1 MVVSGNGWLACKN
14 RYQKSY
20 WKSNYN
26 PNRTSNPNNWYRS
39 SVKQLTYQIRLI
51 GRDILWA
58 INTISLALWQDIIA
72 SLSYPP
78 LEGDEI
84 WDPGFLGDSEMWQRA
99 ETQELRLQH
108 FESRWKRN
116 SQNTLASFTKYQK
129 RTNHQF
135 RSEVWYLWIAI
146 TQMFNGEWQF
156 LEILKINLVKVS
168 DGLARATNIQTSKGK
183 TNRLITRLHPLE
195 FTY

>member
-108 FESRWKRN
+108 FESRWEKE
-116 SQNTLASFTKYQK
+116 FPKYL
-129 RTNHQF
+129 
-135 RSEVWYLWIAI
+135 SE
-146 TQMFNGEWQF
+146 FH
-156 LEILKINLVKVS
+156 KVS
-168 DGLARATNIQTSKGK
+168 EKNEPSVQVGGVVLVNSDYSNVQWRMAVLGN
-183 TNRLITRLHPLE
+183 LE
-195 FTY
+195 NQSC